1 MKTINKLIDVL
12 AVKRQERDELKLWLA
27 QKEVV
32 EYNNWKMNN
41 EKDRTAMDKVV
52 AKLKL
57 EDDEW
62 MNKEQD
68 YITIENEYR
77 KFMNTYEIVKG
88 LISRSDVDIKEINKM
103 IENIIGE

>member
-12 AVKRQERDELKLWLA
+12 AAKRQERDELKLWLS

-32 EYNNWKMNN
+32 EYNNWKLNN

-68 YITIENEYR
+68 YIAVENEYR

-88 LISRSDVDIKEINKM
+88 LISRSDVDIKAINKM